1 MEEEEEEQDAFDGFV
16 EMEWTNG
23 VTQLSKATMDEFQ
36 GNIKEAFN
44 KMAEEINETAT
55 LSTTE
60 KVVGTWIDGKPIY
73 RKVLEVDLTNEH
85 STNTSVP
92 HGISNLANFIR
103 IDGILIRSS
112 DAGWVSINSYSATSY
127 RISVVGTTSNL
138 NIQNVGYV
146 GNAKYILEYTKT
158 TD

>member
-1 MEEEEEEQDAFDGFV
+1 MEEDMMDEV
-16 EMEWTNG
+16 EWVNG
-23 VTQLSKATMDEFQ
+23 VTKLSKATMDEFQ
-36 GNIKEAFN
+36 GNIQGAFN
-44 KMAEEINETAT
+44 KMVNAAT
-55 LSTTE
+55 LSSEE
-60 KVVGTWIDGKPIY
+60 KLIGKWIDGKPLY
-73 RKVLEVDLTNEH
+73 RKLLGVDLSNEH

-92 HGISNLANFIR
+92 HNISNLENFAR

-112 DAGWVSINSYSATSY
+112 NAGWVPVNSYSSTSY

-146 GNAKYILEYTKT
+146 GTARYILEYTKT